1 MAAQNKDYISQAP
14 LQLGVARWQD
24 GQEDVKASIVSDF
37 REESGLLSPPYFFL
51 LAEKRT
57 RW

>member
-37 REESGLLSPPYFFL
+37 REESGLLSPPL
-51 LAEKRT
+51 LLPAG
-57 RW
+57 